1 MTDIKQQETF
11 KFKDCIS
18 KISASDVNNP
28 ILNQILSHLN
38 PTEFKRG

>member
-1 MTDIKQQETF
+1 MADIKQQETF

-18 KISASDVNNP
+18 KISASDVDSP
-28 ILNQILSHLN
+28 ILKQILTHLD